1 MREASLLALLSPST
15 KSLLIKRRGPAHMRR
30 RLLAPLD
37 DMTDDLRDQSWLGL
51 ASRDTAALPSRPRS
65 LLGHCPNCAAYTLFH
80 QAEVDGGGSECMEC
94 CWYQPPAR
102 LPSVVSPRVDAE
114 RRAREQHELQRQVRV
129 LRQRPYVKPR
139 HDERPVGAATRVG
152 SIRPWL
158 PPRTPPVPPAPP
170 PPPPPPRE
178 PTPPLPP
185 PPPRPRSPWRLDKS
199 IFAPRRRWSD
209 GRAFYDTDSVLRRG
223 IECDFR
229 RALSEGSL
237 LKHIAVKYTAI
248 RGGAEPLS
256 PGRSAAKQGLDLEAE
271 VDEVR
276 DALVGCARI
285 IYSMFDFYAS
295 LGASSTFSM
304 MGFNAYKQFIADGAF
319 AIDRSAH
326 CDDSHLDQLFVNVNA
341 AGAVAAAKLFR
352 ETGIQSKGSRA
363 FGRSETL
370 HMLIR
375 IAIMRYILDGDETDV
390 SQAVVRL
397 CERLQS
403 KLVPQAK
410 QDGDAFRRT
419 YCYLEAVDAALSRHK
434 RSLRAL
440 FDVYADI
447 ADLKPRDAK
456 LLGFDEWMNLLKDL
470 RFFDDAFQQ
479 REGTLCFVF
488 SRLRC
493 VDEESERGR
502 RKLLHLSF
510 EDFLEARESLA
521 ESEAII

>member
-1 MREASLLALLSPST
+1 M
-15 KSLLIKRRGPAHMRR
+15 
-30 RLLAPLD
+30 
-37 DMTDDLRDQSWLGL
+37 
-51 ASRDTAALPSRPRS
+51 
-65 LLGHCPNCAAYTLFH
+65 
-80 QAEVDGGGSECMEC
+80 
-94 CWYQPPAR
+94 
-102 LPSVVSPRVDAE
+102 
-114 RRAREQHELQRQVRV
+114 
-129 LRQRPYVKPR
+129 
-139 HDERPVGAATRVG
+139 
-152 SIRPWL
+152 
-158 PPRTPPVPPAPP
+158 
-170 PPPPPPRE
+170 
-178 PTPPLPP
+178 
-185 PPPRPRSPWRLDKS
+185 
-199 IFAPRRRWSD
+199 
-209 GRAFYDTDSVLRRG
+209 LRRS
-223 IECDFR
+223 ITCDFR

-237 LKHIAVKYTAI
+237 IKYSAI
-248 RGGAEPLS
+248 RGADPGS
-256 PGRSAAKQGLDLEAE
+256 PGRSASKQGADLEAE
-271 VDEVR
+271 IDEVC

-295 LGASSTFSM
+295 LGASSNVSM

-397 CERLQS
+397 CERLES

-410 QDGDAFRRT
+410 QDADAFRRT
-419 YCYLEAVDAALSRHK
+419 YCYLEAVDNALSRHK

-440 FDVYADI
+440 FDVYADP
-447 ADLKPRDAK
+447 ADLKPRDSK
-456 LLGFDEWMNLLKDL
+456 LLGFDEWMSLLKDL

-502 RKLLHLSF
+502 RKLLQLSF
-510 EDFLEARESLA
+510 EDFLEALVRLA
-521 ESEAII
+521 TVKALPTMQELQHTGHHDAGILRARARNTDPKTAHARHTDPKTAHARHTDPKTAHPLK